1 MLGFDANGILAGSGR
16 ASRPNRF
23 ARNPGRKLPGLDQ
36 LGHDA
41 SASDDRLVADIGHDN
56 APGADPAILTDDHT
70 AGLSRLVANRYIQ
83 AIECMGIWSRG
94 NLNAGTK
101 QGILTDRDQTEL
113 AIGTDINV
121 LAKAA
126 IGLRKQGPESDKDR
140 PIALREDTGKKRGPQ
155 YYAHRSG
162 NQSDP
167 LACAFDSRVGPEN
180 RSNHPIDR

>member
-1 MLGFDANGILAGSGR
+1 MLGFDANGVLAGSGYS
-16 ASRPNRF
+16 SRPDRF
-23 ARNPGRKLPGLDQ
+23 ARDPCRKLSGLDR

-41 SASDDRLVADIGHDN
+41 SGTDDRLVANVCHDN
-56 APGADPAILTDDHT
+56 ASGTDPAILSDDHT

-113 AIGTDINV
+113 AIGADVNM
-121 LAKAA
+121 LAKA
-126 IGLRKQGPESDKDR
+126 GVGFRKQGPESNKDR
-140 PIALREDTGKKRGPQ
+140 PIALRKDIGKKCGPQ

-180 RSNHPIDR
+180 RSSNPIDC